1 MTTPTGGGSDNPPD
15 DTTIAEIEDAGIA
28 PLREAA
34 DDTESLVQLLEAYQQ
49 APEETPEDII
59 DRMPE
64 PERARQPNYSPAS
77 PRPSPT
83 RYGGTVTRAAPDRR
97 IAAHITRGAPVGH
110 HGNHERHA
118 SRQPS

>member
-15 DTTIAEIEDAGIA
+15 DTTVAEIEDAGIA

-49 APEETPEDII
+49 APGETPEDII

-64 PERARQPNYSPAS
+64 PERSQATELLARVT
-77 PRPSPT
+77 PT
-83 RYGGTVTRAAPDRR
+83 LSDALRRYRDKGGT
-97 IAAHITRGAPVGH
+97 
-110 HGNHERHA
+110 
-118 SRQPS
+118 